1 MSSSV
6 IQDPSEACE
15 NLYGNAVSKSECV
28 ANMYNNAE
36 ENADAEENANQN
48 QYQQY
53 EYNGNG
59 NANGNNYLPEGY
71 DMVYSEN
78 IEDVCATVL
87 QLEANLAN
95 REWSNPFAGD
105 TFQKLFGNQNGL
117 SGGAIAGIV
126 IAVIAAI
133 AAAATVFKKKTET
146 KTDLEEPV
154 FQGGDLS

>member
-1 MSSSV
+1 
-6 IQDPSEACE
+6 
-15 NLYGNAVSKSECV
+15 
-28 ANMYNNAE
+28 MYNEAE
-36 ENADAEENANQN
+36 EDAENNNQN
-48 QYQQY
+48 QN
-53 EYNGNG
+53 ENNG
-59 NANGNNYLPEGY
+59 NANAEGNNYAANYVPEGY
-71 DMVYSEN
+71 DMVYSEDVA
-78 IEDVCATVL
+78 DVCGTVL

-95 REWSNPFAGD
+95 KAWANPFDGD

-133 AAAATVFKKKTET
+133 AAAATVFKKKET